1 MNQQLTEYKNHLI
14 DDELSNATIN
24 KYMADVKQL
33 IKYADDREINK
44 DLTIEYKDYLKN
56 DLNQKSSTINSK
68 IISINKYL
76 KFIGNEEA
84 TLKNVRVQARELD
97 NVLTQNDYDRILRQA
112 KDKGT
117 GRDII
122 MLETLLRTGLR
133 VSELQFFTVEAL
145 KQGYILV
152 HNKGKERRVPISKT
166 LDKQA
171 RQYLMD
177 NPAGP
182 GSIITNQR
190 GEPLSRNYIFKR
202 IKWLAG
208 QARIKKA
215 KAYPHSIRHLFAKN
229 WLDRNGDRVTQ
240 LADILG
246 HDSLNT
252 TRIYTKQTIDEA
264 RNTME

>member
-1 MNQQLTEYKNHLI
+1 MNQQLTEYKNRLI

-117 GRDII
+117 DRDTI

-133 VSELQFFTVEAL
+133 VSE
-145 KQGYILV
+145 
-152 HNKGKERRVPISKT
+152 
-166 LDKQA
+166 
-171 RQYLMD
+171 
-177 NPAGP
+177 
-182 GSIITNQR
+182 
-190 GEPLSRNYIFKR
+190 
-202 IKWLAG
+202 
-208 QARIKKA
+208 
-215 KAYPHSIRHLFAKN
+215 
-229 WLDRNGDRVTQ
+229 
-240 LADILG
+240 
-246 HDSLNT
+246 
-252 TRIYTKQTIDEA
+252 
-264 RNTME
+264 

>member
-1 MNQQLTEYKNHLI
+1 
-14 DDELSNATIN
+14 
-24 KYMADVKQL
+24 
-33 IKYADDREINK
+33 
-44 DLTIEYKDYLKN
+44 
-56 DLNQKSSTINSK
+56 
-68 IISINKYL
+68 
-76 KFIGNEEA
+76 
-84 TLKNVRVQARELD
+84 
-97 NVLTQNDYDRILRQA
+97 
-112 KDKGT
+112 
-117 GRDII
+117 
-122 MLETLLRTGLR
+122 
-133 VSELQFFTVEAL
+133 
-145 KQGYILV
+145 
-152 HNKGKERRVPISKT
+152 
-166 LDKQA
+166 
-171 RQYLMD
+171 MD
-177 NPAGP
+177 NPAGT